1 LNTPIYPPQGATLT
15 NLRVFVYDSSAQ
27 ASVAEICVLGIY
39 GSVVTAWYGVSSG
52 SSGFTFF
59 DIPIDN
65 HVVDYSDF
73 SYSIDW
79 APNQLGDTMMV
90 CGFQLFYTPVT
101 RATYMP
107 AVPRNGPRAIA
118 AHLER

>member
-1 LNTPIYPPQGATLT
+1 MNTPIYPPQGATLT